1 MKTVTCAYRPWR
13 AQQAFT
19 LVEVMVALSI
29 LSLVM
34 LATVTGLRTLAN
46 TQLAIERTTSRID
59 EVRTVSGFIRDTLE
73 SAILDSRS
81 GRRTRGA
88 SASVASGSS
97 FFELSRYSV
106 AWKATVL
113 FGENFGG
120 SYLVRVAREDDQ
132 LVLRWQEPSAKGA
145 AGDWAEAQSRILV
158 TDLEEF
164 EVTYKPDFFQPW
176 TDEARR
182 DSSPQ
187 LVRMQIKSRGK
198 YWPDLIL
205 RVPRTR

>member
-1 MKTVTCAYRPWR
+1 MKIVTDEYGPWR

-59 EVRTVSGFIRDTLE
+59 EVRTVSSFIRNTLD

-81 GRRTRGA
+81 GRRTRGT
-88 SASVASGSS
+88 SASVASGTS
-97 FFELSRYSV
+97 FFELSPHSV
-106 AWKATVL
+106 AWKATIL
-113 FGENFGG
+113 FGENYGG
-120 SYLVRVAREDDQ
+120 SFLVRVAREDGQ
-132 LVLRWQEPSAKGA
+132 LVLRWQEPPAKGT
-145 AGDWAEAQSRILV
+145 AGDWAEAESRILV
-158 TDLEEF
+158 SGLEEF

-176 TDEARR
+176 TDESKR

>member
-182 DSSPQ
+182 DSSP
-187 LVRMQIKSRGK
+187 RRSSRRPAGTK
-198 YWPDLIL
+198 
-205 RVPRTR
+205 TRFAPIAP